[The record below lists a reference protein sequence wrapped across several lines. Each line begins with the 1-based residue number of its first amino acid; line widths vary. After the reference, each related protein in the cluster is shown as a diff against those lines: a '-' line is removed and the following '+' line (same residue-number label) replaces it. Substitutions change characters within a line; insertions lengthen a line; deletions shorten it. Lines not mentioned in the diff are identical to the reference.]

1 MLVAY
6 RLSCFMACGIFPDQG
21 LNLCP
26 LQWQVDSYPL
36 TTREVLMHI
45 LESLCVL
52 AKYVAL
58 FFKKSVSDIVCYRYH
73 FSPNSMF

>member
-1 MLVAY
+1 
-6 RLSCFMACGIFPDQG
+6 MACGIFPDQG
-21 LNLCP
+21 LNLYP

-58 FFKKSVSDIVCYRYH
+58 FFKNVQII
-73 FSPNSMF
+73 

>member
-1 MLVAY
+1 MAY
-6 RLSCFMACGIFPDQG
+6 RLSCFVACGIFPDQG
-21 LNLCP
+21 LNLYP

-58 FFKKSVSDIVCYRYH
+58 FFKNVQMI
-73 FSPNSMF
+73 